1 MKFILKR
8 CHLRSVAEWR
18 ENNIAIQ
25 ERHLPKSLILF
36 YLGLAQKSVTDT
48 LLHRE
53 DFKLINDQ
61 VFLEIHQIWK
71 AFEVFSDVKTIFW
84 KTRKCR

>member
-1 MKFILKR
+1 M
-8 CHLRSVAEWR
+8 EWI
-18 ENNIAIQ
+18 ENYKAIQ
-25 ERHLPKSLILF
+25 ETHLPKSLILF
-36 YLGLAQKSVTDT
+36 YLGLTQKSVTDT
-48 LLHRE
+48 RFHRE

-84 KTRKCR
+84 KTRKCK